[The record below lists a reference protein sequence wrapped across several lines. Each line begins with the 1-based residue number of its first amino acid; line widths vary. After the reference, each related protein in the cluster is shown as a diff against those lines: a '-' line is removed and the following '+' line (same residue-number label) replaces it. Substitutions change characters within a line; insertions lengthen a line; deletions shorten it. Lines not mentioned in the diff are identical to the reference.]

1 MSREERNKLRGIFE
15 KALREDGSKE
25 MFDAV
30 VKILCLFHRAQRE
43 EMLVVVG
50 KFAWCPQCRT
60 GWDITGKPN
69 RIGAACRECSK
80 VMTVIGGEGEWRVK
94 VPGI

>member
-30 VKILCLFHRAQRE
+30 VKTLCLFHRAQRE

-50 KFAWCPQCRT
+50 KFART
-60 GWDITGKPN
+60 CISFAGLSIIK
-69 RIGAACRECSK
+69 SLQ
-80 VMTVIGGEGEWRVK
+80 
-94 VPGI
+94 